1 MNWPQNNISRC
12 LADTGS
18 SDGLEHKLQSFAPF
32 TVEWEYKGITY
43 LASLHEAVIP
53 LRDPG
58 SGKEHSSVLFIFT
71 VELQASLMEVPDFQ
85 FLV

>member
-1 MNWPQNNISRC
+1 MNWPQNSISRC

-18 SDGLEHKLQSFAPF
+18 SDGLEHKLPPSEPVTA
-32 TVEWEYKGITY
+32 EWKWKGITY
-43 LASLHEAVIP
+43 LASPHEAVIP

-58 SGKEHSSVLFIFT
+58 SGKEHWSVLFIFA

-85 FLV
+85 FLL